1 MSSKKEN
8 WKVITASY
16 YTRKQVPGCEDMR
29 SMWFAENLYS
39 DDSDGNS
46 DDSDGDSDDSDDGNS
61 DDSNRNSDDSDGA
74 DVNDCHDGVTLR
86 DFDSAEES
94 REYAY
99 CSHKP

>member
-1 MSSKKEN
+1 
-8 WKVITASY
+8 
-16 YTRKQVPGCEDMR
+16 MR

-74 DVNDCHDGVTLR
+74 DVNDCHDGVTPR